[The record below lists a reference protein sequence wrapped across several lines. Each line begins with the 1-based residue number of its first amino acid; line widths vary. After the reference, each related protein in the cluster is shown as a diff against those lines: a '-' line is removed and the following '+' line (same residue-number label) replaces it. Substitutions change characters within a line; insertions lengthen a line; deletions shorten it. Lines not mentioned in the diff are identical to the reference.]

1 MDLVSYIEESVEQK
15 RLLNEASEV
24 DLSKEV
30 FESYMKLFTSLS
42 NAFLMMN
49 NSASIDGDGNVSD
62 QLRKAELAIA
72 DVKKKMKVVKN
83 SKDKVTLDSGVK
95 KSLGEIT
102 NSLKALKDKI
112 EKSIIPSIAPAI
124 EPVADTTEDDP
135 FA

>member
-30 FESYMKLFTSLS
+30 FESYIKLFTSLS

-72 DVKKKMKVVKN
+72 DIKKKMKVVKN

-102 NSLKALKDKI
+102 NSLKVLKDKI
-112 EKSIIPSIAPAI
+112 EKSIIPSIAPAV
-124 EPVADTTEDDP
+124 EPVDDTIEDDP
-135 FA
+135 FV